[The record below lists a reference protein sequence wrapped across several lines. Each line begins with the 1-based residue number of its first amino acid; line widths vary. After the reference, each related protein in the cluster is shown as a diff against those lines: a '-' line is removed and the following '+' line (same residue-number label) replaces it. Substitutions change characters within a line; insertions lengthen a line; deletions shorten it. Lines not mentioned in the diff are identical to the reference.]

1 MLNYRHSP
9 ISHYILAF
17 D

>member
-1 MLNYRHSP
+1 MKMLNYRK
-9 ISHYILAF
+9 